1 MKESVYPENK
11 NKLKVLLEK
20 AGLKNCQEL
29 SKTTGIS
36 QWQLTRLQYGL
47 MHRITLETILN
58 LAAALNISLEQ
69 LIATFVPESKY
80 PENWQPQPEN
90 KDGVRE
96 NQEYQRLQKTI
107 EQQKE
112 TLEIEFQTASLQA
125 IESWLL
131 QWPTA
136 VAAIGKNPEL
146 PAERLLLLIKPIE
159 ELVSH
164 WGVEALYSVGE
175 ELPYDPQWHELTKG
189 DANPGDMVQVRYV
202 GYKQGGNLLY
212 KAKVSAL
219 SIEHRPLSIDH

>member
-1 MKESVYPENK
+1 MKESVYEENS
-11 NKLKVLLEK
+11 NKLRVLLEK

-29 SKTTGIS
+29 SKNTGIS

-47 MHRITLETILN
+47 MHRMPLETILN
-58 LAAALNISLEQ
+58 LSVALNISLDQ

-80 PENWQPQPEN
+80 PEDWQPQEEKTN
-90 KDGVRE
+90 SEIE
-96 NQEYQRLQKTI
+96 NQEYQRLQQTI

-112 TLEIEFQTASLQA
+112 TLELEFRSASLQA

-146 PAERLLLLIKPIE
+146 PAERLLLLMKPIE

-164 WGVEALYSVGE
+164 WGVEAMYSVGE
-175 ELPYDPQWHELTKG
+175 ELPYDPQWHELMKG
-189 DANPGDMVQVRYV
+189 DAEPGDMVQIRYV
-202 GYKQGGNLLY
+202 GYKLGGNILH

-219 SIEHRPLSIDH
+219 KIEN

>member
-1 MKESVYPENK
+1 MKESVYEENR
-11 NKLKVLLEK
+11 NKLRVLLEK

-29 SKTTGIS
+29 SKITGIS

-47 MHRITLETILN
+47 MHRMPLENILN
-58 LAAALNISLEQ
+58 IASALNISLEQ
-69 LIATFVPESKY
+69 LITTFVPESKY
-80 PENWQPQPEN
+80 PGNWQPQAVTQEATR
-90 KDGVRE
+90 DSVRE

-112 TLEIEFQTASLQA
+112 TLELEFRNASLQA

-159 ELVSH
+159 ELVAH
-164 WGVEALYSVGE
+164 WGVEAIYSVGE
-175 ELPYDPQWHELTKG
+175 KLPYDPQWHELMKG

-202 GYKQGGNLLY
+202 GYKQGDKILY

-219 SIEHRPLSIDH
+219 NN